1 MRSDSPIRDGR
12 DIIQRVRQ
20 DPSSVTF
27 GVAALG
33 GTAHIALCLAMRA
46 VGVDI
51 RKLRVAAFDSGNK
64 SLTALMGGHL
74 DLVATGT
81 SNALPQVQSGRIRLV
96 AVSAP
101 KRLGSKLADV
111 PTWREQGVD
120 SVYAGWRL
128 VFGAKDLSPEQ
139 IAYWDQR
146 LAELVKSAGW
156 MAELERYDWSAEH
169 KDSRETAAFLASEH
183 ELLKALLIELALAK

>member
-1 MRSDSPIRDGR
+1 M
-12 DIIQRVRQ
+12 
-20 DPSSVTF
+20 
-27 GVAALG
+27 
-33 GTAHIALCLAMRA
+33 
-46 VGVDI
+46 
-51 RKLRVAAFDSGNK
+51 
-64 SLTALMGGHL
+64 
-74 DLVATGT
+74 
-81 SNALPQVQSGRIRLV
+81 

-146 LAELVKSAGW
+146 LAELVR
-156 MAELERYDWSAEH
+156 ERGVDGRA
-169 KDSRETAAFLASEH
+169 R
-183 ELLKALLIELALAK
+183 ALRLVG